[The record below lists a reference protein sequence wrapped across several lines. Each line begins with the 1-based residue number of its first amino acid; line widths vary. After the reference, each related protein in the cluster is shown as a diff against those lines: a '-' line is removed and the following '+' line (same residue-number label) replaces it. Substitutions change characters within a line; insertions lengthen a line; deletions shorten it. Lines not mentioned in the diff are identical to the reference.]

1 MARIIE
7 IEIGCCG
14 ECPYYSMKKHKCQR
28 GAVDEGEPRDHFYRD
43 CPLPWHEISENDMDG
58 GDNIMNTNPECF
70 TPEGNKPYP
79 LCTGKDMPE
88 CENCQDDT
96 IEPLETYNTIRS
108 LLLDVRRYTDETTP

>member
-28 GAVDEGEPRDHFYRD
+28 GAADEGDPREHFFRD
-43 CPLPWHEISENDMDG
+43 CPLPWHEISENGMDG

-70 TPEGNKPYP
+70 TPEGNNPYP

-88 CENCQDDT
+88 CENCQLRAGWNGGD
-96 IEPLETYNTIRS
+96 
-108 LLLDVRRYTDETTP
+108 TDEDEG

>member
-28 GAVDEGEPRDHFYRD
+28 GAADEGDPREHFFRD

-70 TPEGNKPYP
+70 TPEGNNPYP
-79 LCTGKDMPE
+79 LWCGVRTANTGEHERLTDMVSAAYGE
-88 CENCQDDT
+88 RALRK
-96 IEPLETYNTIRS
+96 ILFAA
-108 LLLDVRRYTDETTP
+108 LV

>member
-28 GAVDEGEPRDHFYRD
+28 GAADEGDPRERFFRD

-70 TPEGNKPYP
+70 TPEGNNPYP

-88 CENCQDDT
+88 CENCQLRAGWNGGD
-96 IEPLETYNTIRS
+96 
-108 LLLDVRRYTDETTP
+108 TDEDEG